1 MERRFMGSARVPIVV
16 ASVVVVTAAVLV
28 VASIRPAGS
37 SSPSVAWA
45 ASPST
50 ASSGATG
57 LVLVG
62 GPAAGYEMHVPT
74 SWKQATPIHAEAQRW
89 VGGDATVMVSYGASI
104 FDGGGITQC
113 GPRSPEL
120 PTCMKETYTY
130 SIPYD
135 PERDGVGPLV
145 IDGYLRD
152 RCTGGCKVKVAETT
166 LGGERAQRA
175 STITAGV
182 RATYVATFHDR
193 RPVIVYWSEPEEAVD
208 DIRLDGMLASFHFI
222 DAQIPSPTP
231 FLDPTELVRYEDAK
245 LGYEIMVP
253 RFWGEGSDHVN
264 WERVHEFGSGI
275 GFGTRTYPALSISVG
290 TPDGSVAVCQGTDH
304 RCNTIDATNLAV
316 LEASLVG
323 KPEGFPG
330 REAAGDAVLA
340 GHDARFKR
348 PRYRNELASHGE
360 FGIGGNVAGNCLGCP
375 GMLYHLYTV
384 VDGRP
389 VVISIDWWTLAFGAL
404 PSEYTGRI
412 LSSFRILDR

>member
-1 MERRFMGSARVPIVV
+1 MGSARVLMVV
-16 ASVVVVTAAVLV
+16 ASVVVVIAAVLV

-37 SSPSVAWA
+37 SPPSVAST

-50 ASSGATG
+50 ASFGATG

-62 GPAAGYEMHVPT
+62 GPAAGYEMYVPA
-74 SWKQATPIHAEAQRW
+74 SWKQATPVYAEAQRW

-104 FDGGGITQC
+104 FEGGGITQC
-113 GPRSPEL
+113 GPRSPEV

-166 LGGERAQRA
+166 LGGEQAQRA

-208 DIRLDGMLASFHFI
+208 DIRLDGMLGSFRFI
-222 DAQIPSPTP
+222 DAQVPSPTP

-245 LGYEIMVP
+245 LGYEITVQIG
-253 RFWGEGSDHVN
+253 RAHV
-264 WERVHEFGSGI
+264 
-275 GFGTRTYPALSISVG
+275 
-290 TPDGSVAVCQGTDH
+290 
-304 RCNTIDATNLAV
+304 
-316 LEASLVG
+316 
-323 KPEGFPG
+323 
-330 REAAGDAVLA
+330 
-340 GHDARFKR
+340 
-348 PRYRNELASHGE
+348 
-360 FGIGGNVAGNCLGCP
+360 
-375 GMLYHLYTV
+375 
-384 VDGRP
+384 
-389 VVISIDWWTLAFGAL
+389 
-404 PSEYTGRI
+404 
-412 LSSFRILDR
+412 